1 MEIIII
7 IFGAVGLGCAVVG
20 GILTAANY
28 MDDSFRW
35 GNGDSER
42 KK

>member
-1 MEIIII
+1 MEIMIIL
-7 IFGAVGLGCAVVG
+7 GVVGLGCAVVG
-20 GILTAANY
+20 GILTAAVY

-35 GNGDSER
+35 GSRNE

>member
-1 MEIIII
+1 MEIMIIL
-7 IFGAVGLGCAVVG
+7 GAVGLGCAVVG
-20 GILTAANY
+20 AILTVAGY

-35 GNGDSER
+35 GNRDG